1 MLLNEAIK
9 IRLENIMKEK
19 NINSKYELSCDAG
32 INPSLLNDFFRNR
45 TLYPRI
51 DILYLVC
58 EGMNITLEEFFND
71 DLFNIENIELKD
83 SSEK

>member
-32 INPSLLNDFFRNR
+32 INPSLLNDF
-45 TLYPRI
+45 
-51 DILYLVC
+51 
-58 EGMNITLEEFFND
+58 LE
-71 DLFNIENIELKD
+71 IELYIL
-83 SSEK
+83 ELILFI

>member
-32 INPSLLNDFFRNR
+32 INPSLLNDFF
-45 TLYPRI
+45 
-51 DILYLVC
+51 
-58 EGMNITLEEFFND
+58 
-71 DLFNIENIELKD
+71 
-83 SSEK
+83 